1 MIILFTVRC
10 EIYVH
15 TSHIQG
21 WGVDVK
27 RALIYFKVDLL
38 RPSSQFPVDYTG
50 FKTDRNKHWA
60 EFREELWSTLS
71 WEQRRFCLPALD
83 KPLLT

>member
-21 WGVDVK
+21 WGADVK

-38 RPSSQFPVDYTG
+38 RPSSQSPPLITRASRL
-50 FKTDRNKHWA
+50 TEINT
-60 EFREELWSTLS
+60 ELSF
-71 WEQRRFCLPALD
+71 EKNFEVH
-83 KPLLT
+83 